1 MTKQEEKRLQE
12 YENQVTT
19 LKWQYR
25 IAMQKLADLPQQIP
39 EKQLKKQEAEI
50 RAMLEE
56 RMDDLSTSFRN
67 RISKLT
73 SELIADMQEGGSNRI

>member
-39 EKQLKKQEAEI
+39 EKRLKKQEAEI

-73 SELIADMQEGGSNRI
+73 SELIADMQEGGNRI

>member
-1 MTKQEEKRLQE
+1 MAVSNRHAETGRSAAADTEKA
-12 YENQVTT
+12 V
-19 LKWQYR
+19 
-25 IAMQKLADLPQQIP
+25 
-39 EKQLKKQEAEI
+39 KKQEAEI

>member
-1 MTKQEEKRLQE
+1 MAVSNRHAETGRSAAVDTGKA
-12 YENQVTT
+12 V
-19 LKWQYR
+19 
-25 IAMQKLADLPQQIP
+25 
-39 EKQLKKQEAEI
+39 KKQEAEI